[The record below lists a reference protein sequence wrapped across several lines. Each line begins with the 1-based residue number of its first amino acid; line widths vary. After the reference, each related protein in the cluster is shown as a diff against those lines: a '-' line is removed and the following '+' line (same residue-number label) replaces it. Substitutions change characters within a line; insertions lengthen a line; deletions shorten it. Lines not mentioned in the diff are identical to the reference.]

1 MGIETQKQQSSV
13 AEAVEQL
20 VAVNPYN
27 PDILPDLENYV
38 NEQLN
43 QRIFGFFH
51 FASVNVN
58 PITVVCHNQVSSQTY
73 SLDANLCLLRLYQFE
88 PERLSTQIVARILVK
103 ALMAMPAPDFS
114 LCLFLIP
121 ERVVLCL
128 NPAGN
133 SLSHLV
139 SWILRALRFTMV
151 GEANMGLPDQCGFC
165 GMNQEGDVP
174 NVRNFLEFL
183 NAIEDFATIIFYHF
197 SREKISRFVQ
207 MEEQFKT
214 LIVLSHYLE
223 TARFRQFW
231 DEAAKSRHIVEAVP
245 GFEHAIQAYALHV
258 LTLSYQKVPR
268 SVLAE
273 SINIEGLSLDKFLEH
288 QATNSGWI
296 LEKGQ
301 GRGQLIILPQNE
313 FNHPELKK
321 STADSIP
328 LDHITRIFPI
338 LS

>member
-38 NEQLN
+38 NEQ
-43 QRIFGFFH
+43 
-51 FASVNVN
+51 
-58 PITVVCHNQVSSQTY
+58 VSSQTY

-88 PERLSTQIVARILVK
+88 PERLSSQIVARILVK

-121 ERVVLCL
+121 ER
-128 NPAGN
+128 
-133 SLSHLV
+133 
-139 SWILRALRFTMV
+139 
-151 GEANMGLPDQCGFC
+151 
-165 GMNQEGDVP
+165 
-174 NVRNFLEFL
+174 
-183 NAIEDFATIIFYHF
+183 
-197 SREKISRFVQ
+197 VQ

-231 DEAAKSRHIVEAVP
+231 DEAAKSRHTVEAVP

-258 LTLSYQKVPR
+258 LSLSYQKVPR

-273 SINIEGLSLDKFLEH
+273 AINIEGLSLDKFLEH
-288 QATNSGWI
+288 QATNSSWI

-301 GRGQLIILPQNE
+301 GRSQLIILPQNE